1 MRSNL
6 LLRASILAVAAGCC
20 SMAMAQ
26 PYPVKPIRL
35 VVGAAPGGGSD
46 FVARLLG
53 GRLTEALGQQ
63 VIVENRAGAGSTL
76 GYEFGM
82 RAAPDGYTLTLITA
96 SYVIN
101 PSLYTLKFDAA
112 TDYTPV
118 IPVARGPYVI
128 VVHPSLPAKNVRELI
143 ALAKARPGQIIY
155 GSSGQGAIVHLTTE
169 LFLYMAGVQ
178 MTHVPYKGGALAL
191 TDVIAGQ
198 IQLVFA
204 TTQTGFPQV
213 KAGRLRALAV
223 TTPERVAAEPQLPT
237 VAESGVPGYEV
248 TNWHAL
254 IGPKGLT
261 RAVIDRLHAETTKI
275 LKLKDMEERMQT
287 DGISPA
293 GGTSEQLHQ
302 QVTKEIEQWRL
313 VVQRAGIRIN

>member
-1 MRSNL
+1 MEQPSL
-6 LLRASILAVAAGCC
+6 HMIALAVACGLA
-20 SMAMAQ
+20 SAAAAQ
-26 PYPVKPIRL
+26 SYPVKPIRL

-46 FVARLLG
+46 FVARLMG

-82 RAAPDGYTLTLITA
+82 RAARDGYTLTLITA
-96 SYVIN
+96 SYAIN
-101 PSLYTLKFDAA
+101 PSLYPLKFDAVN
-112 TDYTPV
+112 DYTPV
-118 IPVARGPYVI
+118 IPVARGPYMI
-128 VVHPSLPAKNVRELI
+128 VVHPALPAKNVRELI
-143 ALAKARPGQIIY
+143 VLAKARPGQIAY

-191 TDVIAGQ
+191 TDLIAGQ

-204 TTQTGFPQV
+204 TTQTGLSQV

-223 TTPERVAAEPQLPT
+223 TTPERIAAEPNLPT
-237 VAESGVPGYEV
+237 IMESGVPGYEV

-254 IGPKGLT
+254 IGPKGLP
-261 RAVIDRLHAETTKI
+261 RAVVERLHAETTKI
-275 LKLKDMEERMQT
+275 LKLKDMEERMQA
-287 DGISPA
+287 DGVSPA
-293 GGTSEQLHQ
+293 GGTPEQLYQ
-302 QVTKEIEQWRL
+302 QVTKEIEQWRQ
-313 VVQRAGIRIN
+313 VIARAGVKIN